1 MPDHIY
7 IFIDSTFIKDNK
19 AQSALTNA
27 SKSLIKYK
35 KIYKLSYKTALTH
48 NQLDKIKKLLGCKI
62 LLEKTHISKNSI
74 VIGSRSSY
82 KSPWSEKA
90 KQIISNCGFSV
101 SLKIDQFTNIVTNVC
116 LMKKYCL

>member
-35 KIYKLSYKTALTH
+35 KIYKLL
-48 NQLDKIKKLLGCKI
+48 
-62 LLEKTHISKNSI
+62 
-74 VIGSRSSY
+74 
-82 KSPWSEKA
+82 
-90 KQIISNCGFSV
+90 
-101 SLKIDQFTNIVTNVC
+101 
-116 LMKKYCL
+116 